1 MSETARPLW
10 LQSIKGAAIA
20 VSTVALMLI
29 YLPDLPVVGRVF
41 YPFWYRPTIE
51 EQAKA
56 FGLDPLFVAAVI
68 RQESG
73 FRPKVHSPVGAVGLM
88 QIMPKTAQWASQQ
101 LGIKNFKDEQLED
114 PAMNIKVGCWY
125 LRYLFSQFHDPSMVL
140 AAYNGGEGNL
150 AYWGTLQGEQLRH
163 AFPETQGY
171 VARGMKTYQRYKDLY
186 QPEVARV
193 TAPGLRV
200 LHR

>member
-1 MSETARPLW
+1 MSENARPMW
-10 LQSIKGAAIA
+10 LQVVKGVGIAVAIA
-20 VSTVALMLI
+20 SLLVI
-29 YLPDLPVVGRVF
+29 YLPDLPGVGRWF
-41 YPFWYRPTIE
+41 YPFHYRPVIE

-73 FRPKVHSPVGAVGLM
+73 FRPKVHSPVGAIGLM

-101 LGIKNFKDEQLED
+101 LGMKGFQTEQLED
-114 PAMNIKVGCWY
+114 PAVNIRVGCWY
-125 LRYLFSQFHDPSMVL
+125 LRYLFQQFHEPAMVL
-140 AAYNGGEGNL
+140 AAYNGGEGNM

-171 VARGMKTYQRYKDLY
+171 VNRGMKTYQRYKDLY

-200 LHR
+200 LGR